1 MEGTSNFG
9 FLNALL
15 KFVQNQL
22 RAHVLIDGTVIA
34 INDNFTVDIMVN
46 SITYS
51 NVPIKVVIG
60 SQASIYEVPVLNSIC
75 LVKWRDGNIGLP
87 QIDSFNQVDHYY
99 ISVNDFDV
107 AVKNTFKISA
117 NLTEFNGGESGGMV
131 LVNDLVDRMNLIENA
146 YNDLVT
152 KFNAHSH
159 ILTLTS
165 GTGTAAPTL
174 SPETTV
180 LTDTIADDIQSTVI
194 TQ

>member
-1 MEGTSNFG
+1 MDSTTQFE
-9 FLNALL
+9 FLQALT
-15 KFVQNQL
+15 KFVQNHM
-22 RAHVLIDGTVIA
+22 RSSVLIDGLVTAV
-34 INDNFTVDIMVN
+34 NDNFTCDITVQDV
-46 SITYS
+46 TFS
-51 NVPIKVVIG
+51 NVPVKVLIG
-60 SQASIYEVPVLNSIC
+60 SQSSIYEVPVVGTTC
-75 LVKWRDGNIGLP
+75 LVRWRDNHRQLP
-87 QIDSFNQVDHYY
+87 QIDSFDQVDHYY

-117 NLTEFNGGESGGMV
+117 NLTQFNGGENGGMV

-180 LTDTIADDIQSTVI
+180 LTDTTADDIQSTVI